1 MESKKKQLNEL
12 IRFNNIPNLLFHGPY
27 LEGKE
32 ELCKYFINT
41 LYPNQEEYQKYVLW
55 INCLYD
61 NGIQSMKQHIKLFA
75 MQIIKQNQS
84 ISFKVVVLQYAEY
97 LTHDAQYCLRRTIE
111 QYNKNTRFIVL
122 CENKH
127 KLLQPIC
134 SRFVQM
140 YINLNLHKKNF
151 QVDSSF
157 RYPKFK
163 QLMKQYETC
172 EFKDLYQLACLF
184 YKEHFLAIEL
194 LQKFKSHPRYNE
206 VYFLFNSFRKETK
219 NETLSIFYLLN
230 VFRNKSHI
238 QIFSI

>member
-151 QVDSSF
+151 QIDS
-157 RYPKFK
+157 
-163 QLMKQYETC
+163 
-172 EFKDLYQLACLF
+172 CLF